1 MTESLKKVFLAAA
14 VTAAG
19 LLAGCAAVGPTN
31 DPFLRGLTWE
41 RYIGGDDLARACA
54 VGQPERFRLVYNAV
68 EKVQRRTYDFPGD
81 APRAAQIGRAH
92 APTPLTTAPP
102 HCRPLPAHTQPPP

>member
-54 VGQPERFRLVYNAV
+54 VGQPERFRLVSNAV
-68 EKVQRRTYDFPGD
+68 EKVQRRTSDRSEERRVGKACVSTSSSRWY
-81 APRAAQIGRAH
+81 RYH
-92 APTPLTTAPP
+92 
-102 HCRPLPAHTQPPP
+102 

>member
-1 MTESLKKVFLAAA
+1 MTDSLKKVVLAAA
-14 VTAAG
+14 LTAAG

-68 EKVQRRTYDFPGD
+68 EKVQRRTYDFTGE
-81 APRAAQIGRAH
+81 AGGGALVGARVIG
-92 APTPLTTAPP
+92 
-102 HCRPLPAHTQPPP
+102 QPVDRKSTRLNSRH